1 MQDANGEGA
10 FDRPLLWYYSP
21 MDASWTLGHFENRGI
36 IYDCMDEL
44 SQFTGAPKSLIANEA
59 RLMQYAD
66 VIFAGGYEL
75 WLKKRTRE
83 NVHFFGCGV
92 EYSHFSQ
99 AQEEHI
105 AIPPDIDFMARPIMG
120 WFGVIDER
128 VDYGLVGEIARTRP
142 EWSFAM
148 VGPVVKIDPNLLP
161 HSPNLFW
168 LGQRDYTV
176 LPNYCRA
183 FDICIMPFAINQAT
197 QFINPTKTLE
207 YLATGKPIISTPV
220 SDVIRQFDGLVEI
233 VKSADDFVSAAER
246 ILAQPD
252 PERIARG
259 IERAKASSWESTVKS
274 MRDIIAESIGKS
286 DRRSSRKLE
295 PSADDV
301 LTYRYMPTPGS

>member
-1 MQDANGEGA
+1 
-10 FDRPLLWYYSP
+10 
-21 MDASWTLGHFENRGI
+21 
-36 IYDCMDEL
+36 
-44 SQFTGAPKSLIANEA
+44 
-59 RLMQYAD
+59 
-66 VIFAGGYEL
+66 
-75 WLKKRTRE
+75 
-83 NVHFFGCGV
+83 
-92 EYSHFSQ
+92 
-99 AQEEHI
+99 
-105 AIPPDIDFMARPIMG
+105 MARPIMG

-252 PERIARG
+252 PDRIARG